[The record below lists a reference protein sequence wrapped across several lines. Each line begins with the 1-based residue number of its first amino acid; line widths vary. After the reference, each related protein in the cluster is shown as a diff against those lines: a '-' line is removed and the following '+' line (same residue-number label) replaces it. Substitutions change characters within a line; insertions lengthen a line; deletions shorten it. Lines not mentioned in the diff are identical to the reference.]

1 MTQEEFK
8 EEAQRLRP
16 RLMLTARRYLGDD
29 DAEDTVQDALLRL
42 WQMVGELR
50 QPFDAL
56 ALRLTRN
63 LCIDKVRRKKP
74 TVMLT
79 DSGETD
85 QAENDD
91 ERIERMMAVVSTLPD
106 LQQTV
111 LRLRHLEGMEMN
123 EIADLTGSSEVA
135 IRKAL
140 SRARLLAHQGLL
152 ADRQSGL
159 HSQFRQGLL
168 DWLRPRGELQCLWQH
183 ADGIFHVWRRHQEK
197 GEGHPTAS
205 HHHRLDAPPWHY
217 GCPVL
222 SEVLWRQRAE
232 GRRREVPLALLR
244 TIPVKKLSLVMKEI
258 KGIQLN

>member
-29 DAEDTVQDALLRL
+29 DAEDTVQDVLLRL

-63 LCIDKVRRKKP
+63 LCIDQVRRRKP

-85 QAENDD
+85 QAENND

-123 EIADLTGSSEVA
+123 EIADLIGSSEVA

-140 SRARLLAHQGLL
+140 SRARQA
-152 ADRQSGL
+152 
-159 HSQFRQGLL
+159 
-168 DWLRPRGELQCLWQH
+168 
-183 ADGIFHVWRRHQEK
+183 
-197 GEGHPTAS
+197 
-205 HHHRLDAPPWHY
+205 
-217 GCPVL
+217 
-222 SEVLWRQRAE
+222 
-232 GRRREVPLALLR
+232 
-244 TIPVKKLSLVMKEI
+244 VKQKYLKQYE
-258 KGIQLN
+258 

>member
-50 QPFDAL
+50 QPLDAL

-63 LCIDKVRRKKP
+63 LCIDQVRRRKP

-79 DSGETD
+79 DSDGTDETG
-85 QAENDD
+85 DD

-106 LQQTV
+106 LQQTI

-140 SRARLLAHQGLL
+140 SRARQAV
-152 ADRQSGL
+152 RQ
-159 HSQFRQGLL
+159 
-168 DWLRPRGELQCLWQH
+168 
-183 ADGIFHVWRRHQEK
+183 K
-197 GEGHPTAS
+197 
-205 HHHRLDAPPWHY
+205 Y
-217 GCPVL
+217 
-222 SEVLWRQRAE
+222 
-232 GRRREVPLALLR
+232 
-244 TIPVKKLSLVMKEI
+244 MKQYE
-258 KGIQLN
+258 

>member
-106 LQQTV
+106 LQQTI

-123 EIADLTGSSEVA
+123 EIADLIGSSEVA

-140 SRARLLAHQGLL
+140 SRARQA
-152 ADRQSGL
+152 
-159 HSQFRQGLL
+159 
-168 DWLRPRGELQCLWQH
+168 
-183 ADGIFHVWRRHQEK
+183 
-197 GEGHPTAS
+197 
-205 HHHRLDAPPWHY
+205 
-217 GCPVL
+217 
-222 SEVLWRQRAE
+222 
-232 GRRREVPLALLR
+232 
-244 TIPVKKLSLVMKEI
+244 VKQKYLKQYE
-258 KGIQLN
+258 

>member
-50 QPFDAL
+50 QPLDAL

-63 LCIDKVRRKKP
+63 LCIDQVRRRKP

-79 DSGETD
+79 DSGGTD
-85 QAENDD
+85 QADGDD
-91 ERIERMMAVVSTLPD
+91 ERIERMMAVVSTLPS
-106 LQQTV
+106 LQQTI

-140 SRARLLAHQGLL
+140 SRARQAV
-152 ADRQSGL
+152 RQ
-159 HSQFRQGLL
+159 
-168 DWLRPRGELQCLWQH
+168 
-183 ADGIFHVWRRHQEK
+183 K
-197 GEGHPTAS
+197 
-205 HHHRLDAPPWHY
+205 Y
-217 GCPVL
+217 
-222 SEVLWRQRAE
+222 
-232 GRRREVPLALLR
+232 
-244 TIPVKKLSLVMKEI
+244 MKQYE
-258 KGIQLN
+258 

>member
-63 LCIDKVRRKKP
+63 LCIDQVRRRKP

-79 DSGETD
+79 DSGGTD
-85 QAENDD
+85 LADGDD

-106 LQQTV
+106 LQQTI

-135 IRKAL
+135 VRKAL
-140 SRARLLAHQGLL
+140 SRARQAV
-152 ADRQSGL
+152 RQ
-159 HSQFRQGLL
+159 
-168 DWLRPRGELQCLWQH
+168 
-183 ADGIFHVWRRHQEK
+183 K
-197 GEGHPTAS
+197 
-205 HHHRLDAPPWHY
+205 Y
-217 GCPVL
+217 
-222 SEVLWRQRAE
+222 
-232 GRRREVPLALLR
+232 
-244 TIPVKKLSLVMKEI
+244 MKQYE
-258 KGIQLN
+258 

>member
-29 DAEDTVQDALLRL
+29 DAEDTVQDVLLRL

-63 LCIDKVRRKKP
+63 LCIDKVRRRKP

-79 DSGETD
+79 DSNGTD
-85 QAENDD
+85 LADGDD

-106 LQQTV
+106 LQQTI

-140 SRARLLAHQGLL
+140 SRARQAV
-152 ADRQSGL
+152 RQ
-159 HSQFRQGLL
+159 
-168 DWLRPRGELQCLWQH
+168 
-183 ADGIFHVWRRHQEK
+183 K
-197 GEGHPTAS
+197 
-205 HHHRLDAPPWHY
+205 Y
-217 GCPVL
+217 
-222 SEVLWRQRAE
+222 
-232 GRRREVPLALLR
+232 
-244 TIPVKKLSLVMKEI
+244 MKQYE
-258 KGIQLN
+258 

>member
-8 EEAQRLRP
+8 EEAKRLRP

-50 QPFDAL
+50 QPLDAL

-63 LCIDKVRRKKP
+63 LCIDQMRRRKP

-79 DSGETD
+79 DSGGTD
-85 QAENDD
+85 QADGDD

-106 LQQTV
+106 LQQTI
-111 LRLRHLEGMEMN
+111 LRLRHLEEMEMN

-140 SRARLLAHQGLL
+140 SRARQAV
-152 ADRQSGL
+152 RQ
-159 HSQFRQGLL
+159 
-168 DWLRPRGELQCLWQH
+168 
-183 ADGIFHVWRRHQEK
+183 K
-197 GEGHPTAS
+197 
-205 HHHRLDAPPWHY
+205 Y
-217 GCPVL
+217 
-222 SEVLWRQRAE
+222 
-232 GRRREVPLALLR
+232 
-244 TIPVKKLSLVMKEI
+244 MKQYE
-258 KGIQLN
+258 

>member
-1 MTQEEFK
+1 MTQDEFK

-63 LCIDKVRRKKP
+63 LCIDQVRRRKP
-74 TVMLT
+74 TVMLS
-79 DSGETD
+79 DSGGTD
-85 QAENDD
+85 QADGDD
-91 ERIERMMAVVSTLPD
+91 ERVERMMAVVSTLPD
-106 LQQTV
+106 LQQTI

-140 SRARLLAHQGLL
+140 SRARQAV
-152 ADRQSGL
+152 RQ
-159 HSQFRQGLL
+159 
-168 DWLRPRGELQCLWQH
+168 
-183 ADGIFHVWRRHQEK
+183 K
-197 GEGHPTAS
+197 
-205 HHHRLDAPPWHY
+205 Y
-217 GCPVL
+217 
-222 SEVLWRQRAE
+222 
-232 GRRREVPLALLR
+232 
-244 TIPVKKLSLVMKEI
+244 MKQYE
-258 KGIQLN
+258 

>member
-1 MTQEEFK
+1 MTQQEFK

-63 LCIDKVRRKKP
+63 LCIDKVRRKRP
-74 TVMLT
+74 TLTLT
-79 DSGETD
+79 DSGETGEAD
-85 QAENDD
+85 DND

-123 EIADLTGSSEVA
+123 EIADLIGSSEVA

-140 SRARLLAHQGLL
+140 SRARQAV
-152 ADRQSGL
+152 RQKYL
-159 HSQFRQGLL
+159 KQY
-168 DWLRPRGELQCLWQH
+168 E
-183 ADGIFHVWRRHQEK
+183 
-197 GEGHPTAS
+197 
-205 HHHRLDAPPWHY
+205 
-217 GCPVL
+217 
-222 SEVLWRQRAE
+222 
-232 GRRREVPLALLR
+232 
-244 TIPVKKLSLVMKEI
+244 
-258 KGIQLN
+258 

>member
-8 EEAQRLRP
+8 EDAQRLRP

-50 QPFDAL
+50 QPLDAL

-63 LCIDKVRRKKP
+63 LCIDQVRRRKP

-79 DSGETD
+79 DSGGTD
-85 QAENDD
+85 LADGDD

-106 LQQTV
+106 LQQTI

-140 SRARLLAHQGLL
+140 SRARQAV
-152 ADRQSGL
+152 RQ
-159 HSQFRQGLL
+159 
-168 DWLRPRGELQCLWQH
+168 
-183 ADGIFHVWRRHQEK
+183 K
-197 GEGHPTAS
+197 
-205 HHHRLDAPPWHY
+205 Y
-217 GCPVL
+217 
-222 SEVLWRQRAE
+222 
-232 GRRREVPLALLR
+232 
-244 TIPVKKLSLVMKEI
+244 MKQYE
-258 KGIQLN
+258 

>member
-63 LCIDKVRRKKP
+63 LCIDQVRRRKP
-74 TVMLT
+74 TVVLT
-79 DSGETD
+79 DSGGTD
-85 QAENDD
+85 QTDSDD
-91 ERIERMMAVVSTLPD
+91 ERVERMMAVVSTLPS
-106 LQQTV
+106 LQQTI

-140 SRARLLAHQGLL
+140 SRARQAV
-152 ADRQSGL
+152 RQKYL
-159 HSQFRQGLL
+159 KQY
-168 DWLRPRGELQCLWQH
+168 E
-183 ADGIFHVWRRHQEK
+183 
-197 GEGHPTAS
+197 
-205 HHHRLDAPPWHY
+205 
-217 GCPVL
+217 
-222 SEVLWRQRAE
+222 
-232 GRRREVPLALLR
+232 
-244 TIPVKKLSLVMKEI
+244 
-258 KGIQLN
+258 

>member
-50 QPFDAL
+50 QPLDAL

-63 LCIDKVRRKKP
+63 LCIDQVRRRKP

-79 DSGETD
+79 DSGGTD
-85 QAENDD
+85 LADGDD

-106 LQQTV
+106 LQQTI

-140 SRARLLAHQGLL
+140 SRARQAV
-152 ADRQSGL
+152 RQ
-159 HSQFRQGLL
+159 
-168 DWLRPRGELQCLWQH
+168 
-183 ADGIFHVWRRHQEK
+183 K
-197 GEGHPTAS
+197 
-205 HHHRLDAPPWHY
+205 Y
-217 GCPVL
+217 
-222 SEVLWRQRAE
+222 
-232 GRRREVPLALLR
+232 
-244 TIPVKKLSLVMKEI
+244 MKQYE
-258 KGIQLN
+258 

>member
-63 LCIDKVRRKKP
+63 LCIDQVRRRKP

-79 DSGETD
+79 DSGGTD
-85 QAENDD
+85 PADGDD

-106 LQQTV
+106 LQQTI

-123 EIADLTGSSEVA
+123 EIADLIGSSEVA

-140 SRARLLAHQGLL
+140 SRARQAV
-152 ADRQSGL
+152 RQKYL
-159 HSQFRQGLL
+159 KQY
-168 DWLRPRGELQCLWQH
+168 E
-183 ADGIFHVWRRHQEK
+183 
-197 GEGHPTAS
+197 
-205 HHHRLDAPPWHY
+205 
-217 GCPVL
+217 
-222 SEVLWRQRAE
+222 
-232 GRRREVPLALLR
+232 
-244 TIPVKKLSLVMKEI
+244 
-258 KGIQLN
+258 

>member
-50 QPFDAL
+50 QPLDAL

-63 LCIDKVRRKKP
+63 LCIDQVRRRKP

-79 DSGETD
+79 DSGGTD
-85 QAENDD
+85 LADGDD

-106 LQQTV
+106 LQQTI

-135 IRKAL
+135 VRKAL
-140 SRARLLAHQGLL
+140 SRARQAV
-152 ADRQSGL
+152 RQ
-159 HSQFRQGLL
+159 
-168 DWLRPRGELQCLWQH
+168 
-183 ADGIFHVWRRHQEK
+183 K
-197 GEGHPTAS
+197 
-205 HHHRLDAPPWHY
+205 Y
-217 GCPVL
+217 
-222 SEVLWRQRAE
+222 
-232 GRRREVPLALLR
+232 
-244 TIPVKKLSLVMKEI
+244 MKQYE
-258 KGIQLN
+258 

>member
-50 QPFDAL
+50 QPLDAL

-63 LCIDKVRRKKP
+63 LCIDQVRRRKP

-79 DSGETD
+79 DSSGTD
-85 QAENDD
+85 LADGDD

-106 LQQTV
+106 LQQTI

-140 SRARLLAHQGLL
+140 SRARQAV
-152 ADRQSGL
+152 RQ
-159 HSQFRQGLL
+159 
-168 DWLRPRGELQCLWQH
+168 
-183 ADGIFHVWRRHQEK
+183 K
-197 GEGHPTAS
+197 
-205 HHHRLDAPPWHY
+205 Y
-217 GCPVL
+217 
-222 SEVLWRQRAE
+222 
-232 GRRREVPLALLR
+232 
-244 TIPVKKLSLVMKEI
+244 MKQYE
-258 KGIQLN
+258 

>member
-63 LCIDKVRRKKP
+63 LCIDKVRRKRP
-74 TVMLT
+74 TLTLT
-79 DSGETD
+79 DSGETGEAD
-85 QAENDD
+85 DND

-106 LQQTV
+106 LQQTI

-123 EIADLTGSSEVA
+123 EIADLIGSSEVA

-140 SRARLLAHQGLL
+140 SRARQAV
-152 ADRQSGL
+152 RQ
-159 HSQFRQGLL
+159 
-168 DWLRPRGELQCLWQH
+168 
-183 ADGIFHVWRRHQEK
+183 K
-197 GEGHPTAS
+197 
-205 HHHRLDAPPWHY
+205 Y
-217 GCPVL
+217 
-222 SEVLWRQRAE
+222 
-232 GRRREVPLALLR
+232 
-244 TIPVKKLSLVMKEI
+244 MKQYE
-258 KGIQLN
+258 

>member
-63 LCIDKVRRKKP
+63 LCIDQVRRRKP
-74 TVMLT
+74 TVVLT
-79 DSGETD
+79 DSGGTD
-85 QAENDD
+85 QTDSDD
-91 ERIERMMAVVSTLPD
+91 ERVERMMAVVSTLPS
-106 LQQTV
+106 LQQTI

-140 SRARLLAHQGLL
+140 SRARQAV
-152 ADRQSGL
+152 RQ
-159 HSQFRQGLL
+159 
-168 DWLRPRGELQCLWQH
+168 
-183 ADGIFHVWRRHQEK
+183 K
-197 GEGHPTAS
+197 
-205 HHHRLDAPPWHY
+205 Y
-217 GCPVL
+217 
-222 SEVLWRQRAE
+222 
-232 GRRREVPLALLR
+232 
-244 TIPVKKLSLVMKEI
+244 MKQYE
-258 KGIQLN
+258 

>member
-8 EEAQRLRP
+8 EETQRLRP

-106 LQQTV
+106 LQQTI

-140 SRARLLAHQGLL
+140 SRARQAV
-152 ADRQSGL
+152 RQ
-159 HSQFRQGLL
+159 
-168 DWLRPRGELQCLWQH
+168 
-183 ADGIFHVWRRHQEK
+183 K
-197 GEGHPTAS
+197 
-205 HHHRLDAPPWHY
+205 Y
-217 GCPVL
+217 
-222 SEVLWRQRAE
+222 
-232 GRRREVPLALLR
+232 
-244 TIPVKKLSLVMKEI
+244 MKQYE
-258 KGIQLN
+258 

>member
-50 QPFDAL
+50 QPLDAL

-63 LCIDKVRRKKP
+63 LCIDQVRSRKP
-74 TVMLT
+74 TVVLT
-79 DSGETD
+79 DSGGTD
-85 QAENDD
+85 QADGDD

-106 LQQTV
+106 LQQTI

-135 IRKAL
+135 VRKAL
-140 SRARLLAHQGLL
+140 SRARQAV
-152 ADRQSGL
+152 RQ
-159 HSQFRQGLL
+159 
-168 DWLRPRGELQCLWQH
+168 
-183 ADGIFHVWRRHQEK
+183 K
-197 GEGHPTAS
+197 
-205 HHHRLDAPPWHY
+205 Y
-217 GCPVL
+217 
-222 SEVLWRQRAE
+222 
-232 GRRREVPLALLR
+232 
-244 TIPVKKLSLVMKEI
+244 MKQYE
-258 KGIQLN
+258 

>member
-74 TVMLT
+74 TLTLT
-79 DSGETD
+79 DSGETGEAD
-85 QAENDD
+85 DND

-123 EIADLTGSSEVA
+123 EIADLIGSSEVA

-140 SRARLLAHQGLL
+140 SRARQAV
-152 ADRQSGL
+152 RQKYL
-159 HSQFRQGLL
+159 KQY
-168 DWLRPRGELQCLWQH
+168 E
-183 ADGIFHVWRRHQEK
+183 
-197 GEGHPTAS
+197 
-205 HHHRLDAPPWHY
+205 
-217 GCPVL
+217 
-222 SEVLWRQRAE
+222 
-232 GRRREVPLALLR
+232 
-244 TIPVKKLSLVMKEI
+244 
-258 KGIQLN
+258 

>member
-50 QPFDAL
+50 QPLDAL

-63 LCIDKVRRKKP
+63 LCIDQVRRRKP

-85 QAENDD
+85 QADGDD

-106 LQQTV
+106 LQQTI

-123 EIADLTGSSEVA
+123 EIADLTGSNEVA

-140 SRARLLAHQGLL
+140 SRARQAV
-152 ADRQSGL
+152 RQ
-159 HSQFRQGLL
+159 
-168 DWLRPRGELQCLWQH
+168 
-183 ADGIFHVWRRHQEK
+183 K
-197 GEGHPTAS
+197 
-205 HHHRLDAPPWHY
+205 Y
-217 GCPVL
+217 
-222 SEVLWRQRAE
+222 
-232 GRRREVPLALLR
+232 
-244 TIPVKKLSLVMKEI
+244 MKQYE
-258 KGIQLN
+258 

>member
-63 LCIDKVRRKKP
+63 LCIDQVRRKKP

-79 DSGETD
+79 DSGGTD
-85 QAENDD
+85 QADGDD
-91 ERIERMMAVVSTLPD
+91 ERIERMMAVVSTLPS
-106 LQQTV
+106 LQQTI

-135 IRKAL
+135 VRKAL
-140 SRARLLAHQGLL
+140 SRARQAV
-152 ADRQSGL
+152 RQ
-159 HSQFRQGLL
+159 
-168 DWLRPRGELQCLWQH
+168 
-183 ADGIFHVWRRHQEK
+183 K
-197 GEGHPTAS
+197 
-205 HHHRLDAPPWHY
+205 Y
-217 GCPVL
+217 
-222 SEVLWRQRAE
+222 
-232 GRRREVPLALLR
+232 
-244 TIPVKKLSLVMKEI
+244 MKQYE
-258 KGIQLN
+258 

>member
-50 QPFDAL
+50 QPLDAL

-63 LCIDKVRRKKP
+63 LCIDQVRRRKP

-79 DSGETD
+79 DSGGTD
-85 QAENDD
+85 LADGDD
-91 ERIERMMAVVSTLPD
+91 ERIERMMVVVSTLPD
-106 LQQTV
+106 LQQTI

-135 IRKAL
+135 VRKAL
-140 SRARLLAHQGLL
+140 SRARQAV
-152 ADRQSGL
+152 RQKYL
-159 HSQFRQGLL
+159 KQY
-168 DWLRPRGELQCLWQH
+168 E
-183 ADGIFHVWRRHQEK
+183 
-197 GEGHPTAS
+197 
-205 HHHRLDAPPWHY
+205 
-217 GCPVL
+217 
-222 SEVLWRQRAE
+222 
-232 GRRREVPLALLR
+232 
-244 TIPVKKLSLVMKEI
+244 
-258 KGIQLN
+258 

>member
-50 QPFDAL
+50 QPLDAL

-63 LCIDKVRRKKP
+63 LCIDQVRRKKP

-79 DSGETD
+79 DSGGTD
-85 QAENDD
+85 QADGDD

-106 LQQTV
+106 LQQTI

-140 SRARLLAHQGLL
+140 SRARQAV
-152 ADRQSGL
+152 RQ
-159 HSQFRQGLL
+159 
-168 DWLRPRGELQCLWQH
+168 
-183 ADGIFHVWRRHQEK
+183 K
-197 GEGHPTAS
+197 
-205 HHHRLDAPPWHY
+205 Y
-217 GCPVL
+217 
-222 SEVLWRQRAE
+222 
-232 GRRREVPLALLR
+232 
-244 TIPVKKLSLVMKEI
+244 MKQYE
-258 KGIQLN
+258 

>member
-8 EEAQRLRP
+8 EEAQWLRP

-63 LCIDKVRRKKP
+63 LCIDQVRRRKP

-79 DSGETD
+79 DSDGTDETG
-85 QAENDD
+85 DD
-91 ERIERMMAVVSTLPD
+91 ERIERMMAVVSTLPS
-106 LQQTV
+106 LQQTI

-140 SRARLLAHQGLL
+140 SRARQAV
-152 ADRQSGL
+152 RQ
-159 HSQFRQGLL
+159 
-168 DWLRPRGELQCLWQH
+168 
-183 ADGIFHVWRRHQEK
+183 K
-197 GEGHPTAS
+197 
-205 HHHRLDAPPWHY
+205 Y
-217 GCPVL
+217 
-222 SEVLWRQRAE
+222 
-232 GRRREVPLALLR
+232 
-244 TIPVKKLSLVMKEI
+244 MKQYE
-258 KGIQLN
+258 